1 MAKTAV
7 LWPKTAPAQ
16 VPLAPAKTPL
26 RRPEKATGRVA
37 LTTPPR
43 AAEHAKAIRTHAG
56 GRLRALRVAA
66 SLRSGPLACLWR
78 RGGHSQ
84 AREWASCSSRA
95 AHQPAEKTSIDLVL
109 ALARDRGRARG
120 WVTAAACRVTRRP
133 TWRAGAACRSCRV
146 AVACVPCRLPTWRV
160 GCCYSTWGAR
170 ADPRVAARGCLSPS
184 LRARRAACGVT
195 VASQP
200 PLGGPRTPSGTS
212 SARASRRSGE
222 AVALRVLV
230 STLLSHQPA
239 APPY

>member
-1 MAKTAV
+1 M
-7 LWPKTAPAQ
+7 
-16 VPLAPAKTPL
+16 
-26 RRPEKATGRVA
+26 
-37 LTTPPR
+37 TTLPR
-43 AAEHAKAIRTHAG
+43 ASEHAKAIRTHAG

-78 RGGHSQ
+78 RGGHSK

-95 AHQPAEKTSIDLVL
+95 ARQPAEKTSNYR
-109 ALARDRGRARG
+109 ALARSTTRSGPAAPRRRG
-120 WVTAAACRVTRRP
+120 WVTAAACRVTRWT

>member
-1 MAKTAV
+1 M
-7 LWPKTAPAQ
+7 
-16 VPLAPAKTPL
+16 
-26 RRPEKATGRVA
+26 
-37 LTTPPR
+37 TTLPR
-43 AAEHAKAIRTHAG
+43 ASEHAKAIRTHAG

-95 AHQPAEKTSIDLVL
+95 ARQPAEKTSIDR
-109 ALARDRGRARG
+109 ALARSTARAPPSRPARLG
-120 WVTAAACRVTRRP
+120 NAAACRVTRWT

>member
-1 MAKTAV
+1 MRKPFARTLVAGCVHCGWQRACAAARWRVYGAGVGTA
-7 LWPKTAPAQ
+7 
-16 VPLAPAKTPL
+16 
-26 RRPEKATGRVA
+26 RR
-37 LTTPPR
+37 
-43 AAEHAKAIRTHAG
+43 
-56 GRLRALRVAA
+56 A
-66 SLRSGPLACLWR
+66 SGL
-78 RGGHSQ
+78 
-84 AREWASCSSRA
+84 
-95 AHQPAEKTSIDLVL
+95 L
-109 ALARDRGRARG
+109 ALAAPPINPQKRLRSLAPSSAGAIAAREAKAARRRG
-120 WVTAAACRVTRRP
+120 WVTAAASRVTRRP

-170 ADPRVAARGCLSPS
+170 ADPRVAAGGCLSPS

-230 STLLSHQPA
+230 STLLVRQPA

>member
-1 MAKTAV
+1 M
-7 LWPKTAPAQ
+7 
-16 VPLAPAKTPL
+16 
-26 RRPEKATGRVA
+26 
-37 LTTPPR
+37 TTLPR
-43 AAEHAKAIRTHAG
+43 ASEHAKAIRTHAG

-95 AHQPAEKTSIDLVL
+95 ARQPAEKTSIDHR
-109 ALARDRGRARG
+109 ARAIVAVPRCRG
-120 WVTAAACRVTRRP
+120 WVTAAAAACRVTRWT

-146 AVACVPCRLPTWRV
+146 AVACGPCRLPTWRV

-170 ADPRVAARGCLSPS
+170 ADPTSPQGGCLSPS

-230 STLLSHQPA
+230 STLLSHQAA

>member
-1 MAKTAV
+1 M
-7 LWPKTAPAQ
+7 
-16 VPLAPAKTPL
+16 
-26 RRPEKATGRVA
+26 
-37 LTTPPR
+37 TTLPR
-43 AAEHAKAIRTHAG
+43 ASEHAKAIRTHAG

-84 AREWASCSSRA
+84 AREWAF
-95 AHQPAEKTSIDLVL
+95 L
-109 ALARDRGRARG
+109 ALAAPPANPQRRLRITARPPDRPRDRGRAAPPKRLRSTARSLDRPPRDTIAAAPR
-120 WVTAAACRVTRRP
+120 WVTAAACRVTRWT

-230 STLLSHQPA
+230 STLLVRQPA

>member
-1 MAKTAV
+1 MRKPFARTLVAGCVHCGWQRACAAARWRVYGAGVGKA
-7 LWPKTAPAQ
+7 
-16 VPLAPAKTPL
+16 
-26 RRPEKATGRVA
+26 RR
-37 LTTPPR
+37 
-43 AAEHAKAIRTHAG
+43 
-56 GRLRALRVAA
+56 A
-66 SLRSGPLACLWR
+66 SGL
-78 RGGHSQ
+78 
-84 AREWASCSSRA
+84 
-95 AHQPAEKTSIDLVL
+95 L
-109 ALARDRGRARG
+109 ALATPTRRKDFDRPRARSIDRAIVAPRRG
-120 WVTAAACRVTRRP
+120 WVTAAACRVTRWT

-170 ADPRVAARGCLSPS
+170 ADPRVATRGCLSPS